1 MLAARAITDLGLKLS
16 ELTEEI
22 EVPEVKILGIKAGN
36 YKAQRLLHHFFLKC
50 FWNSEPSEQEN
61 VVTNYDW
68 YRPAAAML
76 DIVHSFADE
85 YGITIRGTRP

>member
-1 MLAARAITDLGLKLS
+1 MLSLGGEITIYAYRLKAPICEFADDIVRDAIKDLPYEEAMRAARAITDLGPKLS

-50 FWNSEPSEQEN
+50 F
-61 VVTNYDW
+61 
-68 YRPAAAML
+68 
-76 DIVHSFADE
+76 
-85 YGITIRGTRP
+85 